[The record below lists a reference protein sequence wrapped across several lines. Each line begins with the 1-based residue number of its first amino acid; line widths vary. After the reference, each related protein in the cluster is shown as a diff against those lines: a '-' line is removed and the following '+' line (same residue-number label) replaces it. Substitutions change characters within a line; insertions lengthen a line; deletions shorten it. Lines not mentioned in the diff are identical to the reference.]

1 MPYSILFFVSRKQG
15 ISMEEFQSHYENIHV
30 PLLKEVAGPHF
41 PLSHTRRYIHRA
53 EGQAEGTA
61 RNATTPA
68 HVLLGTQAD
77 FDYDAIIELTFA
89 SEAAFREF
97 FQFVHAPEKAAR
109 VTSEEDKFIDRS
121 QMRGVLLG
129 DVVTTKN

>member
-15 ISMEEFQSHYENIHV
+15 ISMEEFKSHYENIHM

-41 PLSHTRRYIHRA
+41 PLAHTRRYIHRT
-53 EGQAEGTA
+53 EGQAEGTT
-61 RNATTPA
+61 RNASTPA
-68 HVLLGTQAD
+68 QVLLGTQAD

-89 SEAAFREF
+89 SEAAFKEF
-97 FQFVHAPEKAAR
+97 FQFVHTPEKAAR

-121 QMRGVLLG
+121 LMRGVLLG
-129 DVVTTKN
+129 EVITTKN